1 MSFATVTG
9 ASWRSIIYANTLATG
24 ECAVIVE
31 QRTYTFA
38 PGKVQSYI
46 ERFFVEALPIMREH
60 LGEPLGCFTAET
72 GELNQ
77 FVHLWGYASMADREM
92 RRAALYGDPQW
103 LEYIR
108 RAGADGRVDH
118 QHTKLLRAV
127 DVPPAR

>member
-1 MSFATVTG
+1 M
-9 ASWRSIIYANTLATG
+9 
-24 ECAVIVE
+24 IVE

-38 PGKVQSYI
+38 PGKLQSYI
-46 ERFFVEALPIMREH
+46 DRFFVEALPIMRDH

-77 FVHLWGYASMADREM
+77 FVHLWRYASMADRET
-92 RRAALYGDPQW
+92 RRAALYSDPRW

-118 QHTKLLRAV
+118 QRTKLLRAV
-127 DVPPAR
+127 DVPPVR